1 MLVCADEVINDG
13 IKKMIAEYLDKYY
26 VKNY

>member
-1 MLVCADEVINDG
+1 MLVCADEVIKDG